1 MSQFDRVRMTYYSLF
16 EYGDLFD
23 ESCKF
28 FVLHLHLALVLVVA
42 LVEFHRGLCIRK
54 LESVGY
60 YALLFA

>member
-1 MSQFDRVRMTYYSLF
+1 VRLACTIF

-28 FVLHLHLALVLVVA
+28 FVPHLHLAPVLVVA
-42 LVEFHRGLCIRK
+42 PVEFHHGLCIRK